1 MSDFIALN
9 GQRFFLRTWG
19 DVENPPLLML
29 HGFPEY
35 SGAWDEVATRL
46 RDRFYCIAP
55 DQRGYGQSYAP
66 TDVADYH
73 IQHLVS
79 DLVALID
86 HIGGPID
93 VVGHDWGASAAYALA
108 IARPDLLRKLVI
120 LNGVHPIPFQRA
132 LIEDADRI
140 AASQYIL
147 WLQRAGSEQVL
158 AADEFAKLQAMFAG
172 PMNLSWLDK
181 VQLKGYLAAWK
192 DASGLKAMINWYR
205 ATGLYVPE
213 LGGDI
218 TPPAPLD
225 PDMMRITVP
234 HLLIWGTDDTALLPS
249 SYAGLDALCDAFALR
264 KLKGADHWLH
274 HQKPDEVAV
283 LIRDFI

>member
-1 MSDFIALN
+1 MSDFIVLN
-9 GQRFFLRTWG
+9 GQRFFLHTWG
-19 DVENPPLLML
+19 DVKKPPLLML

-35 SGAWDEVATRL
+35 SGAWDAVATRL

-66 TDVADYH
+66 TDVAAYR
-73 IQHLVS
+73 IEHLVS

-86 HIGGPID
+86 YIGGPID

-108 IARPDLLRKLVI
+108 IARPDLLRKLFI

-132 LIEDADRI
+132 LIEDADQI

-158 AADEFAKLQAMFAG
+158 AADDFAKLQAMFAG

-181 VQLKGYLAAWK
+181 AQLKGYLAAWK

-205 ATGLYVPE
+205 ATGLYVPK

-249 SYAGLDALCDAFALR
+249 SYAGLDALCDAFTLQ
-264 KLKGADHWLH
+264 KLTGADHWLH

-283 LIRDFI
+283 LIRDFV

>member
-1 MSDFIALN
+1 MSEFVVLN

-19 DVENPPLLML
+19 NAKNPPLLLL

-35 SGAWDEVATRL
+35 SGAWDEVATQL
-46 RDRFYCIAP
+46 SDRFYCIAL
-55 DQRGYGQSYAP
+55 DQRGYGQSYSP
-66 TDVADYH
+66 SDVAAYH
-73 IQHLVS
+73 IQYLVG
-79 DLVALID
+79 DLVALIE
-86 HIGGPID
+86 HIGGPLD

-132 LIEDADRI
+132 LIEDADQI

-172 PMNLSWLDK
+172 PMNLSWLDQA
-181 VQLKGYLAAWK
+181 QLKGYLAAWR
-192 DASGLKAMINWYR
+192 DASGLKSMINWYR
-205 ATGLYVPE
+205 ATGLYVPK

-225 PDMMRITVP
+225 PDAMRIKMP
-234 HLLIWGTDDTALLPS
+234 HLLIWGLDDTALLPS
-249 SYAGLDALCDAFALR
+249 SYVGLDALCDAFTLH
-264 KLKGADHWLH
+264 KISGADHWLH
-274 HQKPDEVAV
+274 HQKPDEVAA
-283 LIRDFI
+283 LIREFL

>member
-1 MSDFIALN
+1 MSEFVTLN
-9 GQRFFLRTWG
+9 GHRFFLRTWG
-19 DVENPPLLML
+19 DAKNPPLLLL

-35 SGAWDEVATRL
+35 SGAWEEVATRL
-46 RDRFYCIAP
+46 SDRFYCIAP
-55 DQRGYGQSYAP
+55 DQRGYGQSYSP
-66 TDVADYH
+66 SDVAAYH
-73 IQHLVS
+73 IQHLVG
-79 DLVALID
+79 DLVSLID
-86 HIGGPID
+86 HIGGPLD

-108 IARPDLLRKLVI
+108 IARPDLLRKLII

-132 LIEDADRI
+132 LIEDADQI

-181 VQLKGYLAAWK
+181 AQLKGYLAAWK
-192 DASGLKAMINWYR
+192 DASSLKAMINWYR

-213 LGGDI
+213 LGGNI

-225 PDMMRITVP
+225 PGAMRIKMP
-234 HLLIWGTDDTALLPS
+234 HLLIWGADDTALLPS
-249 SYAGLDALCDAFALR
+249 SYAGLDKLCDAFTLR
-264 KLKGADHWLH
+264 KLTGADHWLH
-274 HQKPDEVAV
+274 HQKPDEVAF
-283 LIRDFI
+283 LIRDFV